1 MIQASQSDQHELRGT
16 DLLVNVVTSVSQ
28 VPKPHKS
35 ELLFIQDLMSEVNG
49 KPTLWPIPANLC
61 SHLGIEFGE
70 FCMCNFTMCTWY
82 SCY

>member
-49 KPTLWPIPANLC
+49 KPTSLPILANLC
-61 SHLGIEFGE
+61 SYPGIEF
-70 FCMCNFTMCTWY
+70 N
-82 SCY
+82 